1 LIRTYKNIL
10 REKKKIFREDKSK
23 ILVAFEGTTIVKT
36 KDKKG

>member
-1 LIRTYKNIL
+1 MRTYKNIL

-23 ILVAFEGTTIVKT
+23 FFVAFEGTTLVKT